1 LTQWIILWIAAA
13 VLFLVIDMVWLLW
26 LGRGFYV
33 SEIGDLLRQPP
44 NFGAAGAFYVL
55 YVTGLM
61 VMVVWPAV
69 QGGSI
74 GQAILY
80 GAVLGLVA
88 YGTYDLTNLSV
99 MKGFTTRI
107 ALIDMAWGTILTGA
121 VSGITASIGLRFLA
135 R

>member
-1 LTQWIILWIAAA
+1 MTQWIILWIAAA

-26 LGRGFYV
+26 LGRSFYV

-69 QGGSI
+69 QGGSV
-74 GQAILY
+74 GQAVLQ

-88 YGTYDLTNLSV
+88 YGTYDLTNLAV

-107 ALIDMAWGTILTGA
+107 AVIDMAWGTALTGA
-121 VSGITASIGLRFLA
+121 VAGIVASIGLRLLA